1 VSKTKRTVRTFAQA
15 MLDTLMFFPAL
26 LLVHRFVS
34 GEFAQHAGMPS
45 AIGGTAVWGADG
57 PASLPFWLVWLI
69 VHEMLGF
76 AVRTACGPK
85 KRLFYM
91 TAFAATSL
99 YALAGFGLSLAGVT
113 NAALVLTVWMRGA
126 QAALPGDSLTS
137 GLYWGGLGSYFLASV
152 AFPHM
157 PSMQTWVPWI
167 TGLGLPALIV
177 AVWTTNA
184 ATVRRETL
192 SGNRPAAVTAETRR
206 RNRALVALLIAVAVL
221 IASFRSLSRAVG
233 NAVGWIGDGIVRFI
247 RWIGSLWQPE
257 KSEPQTNTTSPMQQ
271 LPFDNAEPSKWAV
284 MLQNVLYV
292 VVAVALIALFVV
304 LLVWAAKRAGF
315 WWAKLSDWLK
325 QKWADEPL
333 QEGFV
338 DEKKKLI
345 DWEEWRDLR
354 MERLRQW
361 VARHF
366 EREPGWDDFADDKA
380 RVRHAYGRL
389 LRGWLS
395 AGREHKPHLTPAE
408 TGREMASAG
417 KLDPAGEATIRLYER
432 VRYGDKQPEVSELEP
447 IRNLFGKRIK

>member
-1 VSKTKRTVRTFAQA
+1 
-15 MLDTLMFFPAL
+15 MLFRS
-26 LLVHRFVS
+26 H
-34 GEFAQHAGMPS
+34 GIIW
-45 AIGGTAVWGADG
+45 IGAAVLGL
-57 PASLPFWLVWLI
+57 ASLGWVVQAFRRK
-69 VHEMLGF
+69 E
-76 AVRTACGPK
+76 AVRIPDIGPL
-85 KRLFYM
+85 RD
-91 TAFAATSL
+91 
-99 YALAGFGLSLAGVT
+99 AL
-113 NAALVLTVWMRGA
+113 
-126 QAALPGDSLTS
+126 
-137 GLYWGGLGSYFLASV
+137 
-152 AFPHM
+152 
-157 PSMQTWVPWI
+157 
-167 TGLGLPALIV
+167 
-177 AVWTTNA
+177 
-184 ATVRRETL
+184 
-192 SGNRPAAVTAETRR
+192 
-206 RNRALVALLIAVAVL
+206 
-221 IASFRSLSRAVG
+221 
-233 NAVGWIGDGIVRFI
+233 
-247 RWIGSLWQPE
+247 
-257 KSEPQTNTTSPMQQ
+257 
-271 LPFDNAEPSKWAV
+271 
-284 MLQNVLYV
+284 
-292 VVAVALIALFVV
+292 ALFVV

-361 VARHF
+361 GARHF